1 MATIFTL
8 STGETLSL
16 EASASSVVP
25 SDKYVAWATEYGFP
39 TTGTEYAMDADDTA
53 FCIRAPSFIGTG
65 DFFTLISEGGF
76 ELPSTAS
83 NLVLP
88 TNASTQLSIPNINR
102 YYTTT
107 GMTATRFGLSFHPPY
122 DAGTLEVKVRRNGQ
136 CLLCGGYITRSS
148 GQVVD
153 FALLIDKLE
162 LSFDLYL
169 STGAGSSIPIYALEL
184 GASGYVGGSQVLVG
198 TMPANS
204 KLQVHGALHSGSI
217 GGYVYDAAGAGAARV
232 VRTYLRSSGELSGA
246 VTSSAGDGSFVV
258 KTKYLGEHYVVA
270 LDDDAAPDFNAL
282 IFDRVVAQSPY

>member
-39 TTGTEYAMDADDTA
+39 TTGTEHAMDGDDIA

-76 ELPSTAS
+76 ELPSTAT

-88 TNASTQLSIPNINR
+88 TIASTNLSIPNINR

-107 GMTATRFGLSFHPPY
+107 GMSATRLGLSFHPPY
-122 DAGTLEVKVRRNGQ
+122 DAGTLGVKVRRNVQ
-136 CLLCGGYITRSS
+136 CLLCGGSVTRGS

-198 TMPANS
+198 TMPANG
-204 KLQVHGALHSGSI
+204 KLQVHGALHSGLVD
-217 GGYVYDAAGAGAARV
+217 GHVYDAAGAGAARV
-232 VRTYLRSSGELSGA
+232 VRAYLRSSGDLSGA

-258 KTKYLGEHYVVA
+258 KTKYPGEHYVVA

>member
-1 MATIFTL
+1 MATTFTL

-16 EASASSVVP
+16 EARASSVVP
-25 SDKYVAWATEYGFP
+25 SDKYVGWATEYGFP
-39 TTGTEYAMDADDTA
+39 TTGTDYAMDADDIA

-83 NLVLP
+83 NLTGVP
-88 TNASTQLSIPNINR
+88 TNASTWLPIPNINR
-102 YYTTT
+102 YYTTA
-107 GMTATRFGLSFHPPY
+107 GMSATRLGLSFHPPY
-122 DAGTLEVKVRRNGQ
+122 DAGTLGVKVRGNVQ
-136 CLLCGGYITRSS
+136 CLLCGGSVTRG

-162 LSFDLYL
+162 FSFDLYL
-169 STGAGSSIPIYALEL
+169 STGAGSSIPIYAMEL

-198 TMPANS
+198 TMPANG
-204 KLQVHGALHSGSI
+204 KLQVHGALHSGLI

-232 VRTYLRSSGELSGA
+232 VRAYLRSNGGLSGA
-246 VTSSAGDGSFVV
+246 VTSSAGDGSFVM
-258 KTKYLGEHYVVA
+258 KTKYPGEHYVVA